1 MDSIVKYSCE
11 ALAGASVNCIIENGE
26 PWFKAI
32 DVATA
37 LKYKNTD
44 DAVRRHVSEDDRRQ
58 QGSLISNPRDVRGL
72 KGNWKNT
79 TYINESGLYCLILRK

>member
-26 PWFKAI
+26 AWFKAI

-37 LKYKNTD
+37 LKYTDTD
-44 DAVRRHVSEDDRRQ
+44 DAVRRHVSQDDKRK
-58 QGSLISNPRDVRGL
+58 QGSLISNPGTSPGL
-72 KGNWKNT
+72 KG
-79 TYINESGLYCLILRK
+79 SLISNPGTSPG